1 MFSGSRDAATSGW
14 EQCIHVV
21 STDGAQGLQPAVR
34 KEEAVAGAVKQG
46 AVSERQ
52 ELAVL

>member
-1 MFSGSRDAATSGW
+1 M
-14 EQCIHVV
+14 V